1 MKKWNFLFMSL
12 LLSAAVMVSSCGG
25 DDDDPIDPGPS
36 INLKGGTGYTSEN
49 DTIKVNTSIKVGV
62 TGLKS
67 AVSGNKLTKFKFS
80 IVSNNV
86 PTVMVDSTLS
96 SDSFSWETEL
106 TFTGVGAAKLIFE
119 LTDKGGMK
127 SEKFFD
133 LVIVDPGTAIN
144 KFVDVEFGSWNDAI
158 GSFFSSTE
166 GITYTVGQTH
176 PSPANQ
182 AKIDFLYFYG
192 ATNKN
197 TMASP
202 DDADANT
209 ITDLKLNLWTNKN
222 QTRFNE
228 TNITPAQFDAIG
240 TTYQFPTFNF
250 SSQTTKMNM
259 LEVNDIF
266 LFKTKNNKLGL
277 VKITYLSKPNKGDK
291 SRATIIVQK

>member
-12 LLSAAVMVSSCGG
+12 LISAAVMVSSCGN
-25 DDDDPIDPGPS
+25 DDEEVDPGPS

-49 DTIKVNTSIKVGV
+49 DTIRVNTAITVGV

-67 AVSGNKLTKFKFS
+67 SVSGQKLTRFKFS
-80 IVSNNV
+80 ITSNNIA
-86 PTVMVDSTLS
+86 TTFVDSTFS
-96 SDSFSWETEL
+96 ADSFTWETDL
-106 TFTGVGAAKLIFE
+106 TFTGVGEARLLFE
-119 LTDKGGMK
+119 LWDKGGMRNEQ
-127 SEKFFD
+127 SFD
-133 LVIVDPGTAIN
+133 LVIEDPGTAIN
-144 KFVDVEFGSWNDAI
+144 KFVDVEFGSWNDAV

-166 GITYTVGQTH
+166 GITYTVGQTST
-176 PSPANQ
+176 SPLNQ
-182 AKIDFLYFYG
+182 AKIDFLYFHG

-209 ITDLKLNLWTNKN
+209 INDLKLNLWTNKN
-222 QTRFNE
+222 QTRFNS

-250 SSQTTKMNM
+250 SSQTTKVNM
-259 LEVNDIF
+259 LEVGDIF
-266 LFKTKNNKLGL
+266 LFKTKDNKLGL
-277 VKITYLSKPNKGDK
+277 VKINYLSTPNKGDK